1 MKFRLVCLLAL
12 PLLSG
17 CQLEWRREHVLACR
31 ADEQLLVRDALYF
44 GASIPGG
51 GEVDANAWRQFED
64 DTLTPAFPHGYTILP
79 ASGVWRGDD
88 GKATREASRVVVVVH
103 ADTAQSAS
111 SLRSVAARYRER
123 FHQESV
129 LHEHGVVCARF

>member
-1 MKFRLVCLLAL
+1 MKFWLACAFAA

-17 CQLEWRREHVLACR
+17 CQLEWRREHILACR
-31 ADEQLLVRDALYF
+31 TDEQLLVRDTLYF
-44 GASIPGG
+44 GAAIPGG

-64 DTLTPAFPHGYTILP
+64 DTLAPAFPKGYTLID
-79 ASGVWRGDD
+79 ANGVWRGDD
-88 GKATREASRVVVVVH
+88 SKATREASRVVVIVH
-103 ADTAQSAS
+103 ADTPKSAAT
-111 SLRSVAARYRER
+111 LRDVAARYRDR

>member
-1 MKFRLVCLLAL
+1 MKLLACLLAL

-17 CQLEWRREHVLACR
+17 CQLEWRREHILACR

-44 GASIPGG
+44 GTSIPGG
-51 GEVDANAWRQFED
+51 GEVDANAWSQFEN
-64 DTLTPAFPHGYTILP
+64 DTLAPAFPHGYTLLD
-79 ASGVWRGDD
+79 ANGVWRGDD
-88 GKATREASRVVVVVH
+88 GKAKREASRVVVVVH
-103 ADTAQSAS
+103 ADTGEWAS

-129 LHEHGVVCARF
+129 LHEHAVVCARF